1 MELVD
6 NASFPFTGTVSA
18 ASGFEV
24 FANGFELEFE
34 PTSTLSLTG
43 GTYRSTSAT
52 DIGGTVTIG
61 AGTSKLQITG
71 TTIFEIGSNTTITGN
86 LQLDNNATRIN
97 SGATFGGGGTLINMP
112 GRTLTLIDGA
122 DVDVLLENRGTLVLG
137 ASPGQTTGLDF
148 EQTAAGAWNVEL
160 SGTGINDYD
169 RMTLTGLA
177 QVDGTLNLSLI
188 GGYVPTLADPL
199 LTILS
204 ASSVSGTFDIVNQP
218 ATMPPTLMFDVIYN
232 AGNIQLDVVPLLL
245 GDYNRNG
252 TVDAADYPLWR
263 HTFGTAVTAFSG
275 ADGDGDGMID
285 NDDYVVWTAHF
296 GQVAGSGSAAGQS
309 IAIPEPDAG
318 VLALC
323 AIMGLLSLGRRGVR
337 FEG

>member
-1 MELVD
+1 MTNAASDWDGSLGAGSLNANAGNLELVD

-177 QVDGTLNLSLI
+177 AGRRHPQPVAHRRIRADA
-188 GGYVPTLADPL
+188 ADPL
-199 LTILS
+199 FTILT
-204 ASSVSGTFDIVNQP
+204 ASSVSGTFDVVNQP
-218 ATMPPTLMFDVIYN
+218 ATMPTTLMFNVIYN
-232 AGNIQLDVVPLLL
+232 AGNIQLDVARLSWATTTRTAPLTRRTTPF
-245 GDYNRNG
+245 GA
-252 TVDAADYPLWR
+252 TPL
-263 HTFGTAVTAFSG
+263 AP
-275 ADGDGDGMID
+275 
-285 NDDYVVWTAHF
+285 
-296 GQVAGSGSAAGQS
+296 Q
-309 IAIPEPDAG
+309 
-318 VLALC
+318 
-323 AIMGLLSLGRRGVR
+323 
-337 FEG
+337 